1 MICQKQ
7 RVFILLQILRML
19 CEGII
24 LAIALFAG
32 VNNPLG
38 IFVIVHYNE
47 FVFFVNVTFILVN
60 RLFVYL
66 IVYLVIRLFGES
78 VGICLIR

>member
-1 MICQKQ
+1 
-7 RVFILLQILRML
+7 ML

-32 VNNPLG
+32 MNNPLG

-66 IVYLVIRLFGES
+66 IVYLVIR
-78 VGICLIR
+78 